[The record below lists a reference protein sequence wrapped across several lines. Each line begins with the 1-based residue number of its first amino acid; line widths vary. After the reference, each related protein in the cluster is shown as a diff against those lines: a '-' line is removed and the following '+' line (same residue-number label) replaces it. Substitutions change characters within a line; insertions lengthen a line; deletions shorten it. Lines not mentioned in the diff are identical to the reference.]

1 MGRLGPMP
9 RSSDARTRFV
19 DTAAGLFQR
28 HGYHGVGLSQI
39 ISVSGAPKGSFYHH
53 FPGGKEELAEHT
65 VRHAGAVI
73 AKAIDEAFLEA
84 ASFAEGA
91 RALADR
97 IADWFEASDWS
108 DGCPITSIVLD
119 TTPTSERILQATQEV
134 FEGWLVRAAGHAE
147 RLGAEGDPRTTATRL
162 LVALEGAWI
171 VARVQRSREPFAQ
184 AAALVAEG

>member
-1 MGRLGPMP
+1 MGRLGRMP
-9 RSSDARTRFV
+9 RRSDARTRFV
-19 DTAAGLFQR
+19 DTAAGLFRR

-39 ISVSGAPKGSFYHH
+39 IAVSGAPKGSFYHH

-73 AKAIDEAFLEA
+73 DKAIDEAFLGA
-84 ASFAEGA
+84 SSFAEGA

-97 IADWFEASDWS
+97 IADWFESSEWS

-119 TTPTSERILQATQEV
+119 TTPASERILRATQEV
-134 FEGWLVRAAGHAE
+134 FEGWLARATGHAV
-147 RLGAEGDPRTTATRL
+147 RLGAEGDARTTATCL

-171 VARVQRSREPFAQ
+171 VARVQRSREPFAR
-184 AAALVAEG
+184 AAALVAQA